1 MSHAAAHPVDLD
13 RPARDL
19 AVLLAARL
27 SAPFV
32 QNSHASVCHGDHALD
47 VVDDVDPENHMAHRD
62 FVVLDADTKD
72 EKDDRQENHQDI
84 INNGDSVNDVD
95 NENGSN
101 RADEPGTLNPQPGE
115 IATDNPSRVDE
126 RISDLLSKCPEGA
139 QRPLST
145 WEPMISM
152 CLSLLPTHGPAL
164 DRPRGAPD
172 DAPTAYSTG
181 TVAAALARFLPALAA
196 HGLDVYD
203 VVLHPENMDTVT
215 SPWDAI
221 EPIATAYCGVGDDWL
236 AHVEC
241 GRLWYD
247 DVREA
252 QELAGGTILMTHI
265 VHRQTHT
272 IETCCGARLGDGHDR
287 DTEKW
292 FAFMRSGYATF
303 GAFADAHYGPL
314 LRATRVLG
322 TYFGWSLKRDDGD
335 DDNQNDNS
343 DVKDDDTKKDED
355 LDTLWGVRSNPY
367 PHSNAFVRASDGAVV
382 HVDWQ
387 WGSLFV
393 GAKPEPLGLAPEAYA
408 KPPHDRRPAK
418 VPRPPADHVAPH
430 RDDLRRQ
437 CKAAFKREHSDRAY
451 LVGCGLLDPMHVAPV
466 LGRVRSRGRHG
477 VESFWPCTRVA
488 FDPLVAMDAET
499 EADWHR
505 RLAAQMDI
513 VADLIQVT
521 GPALSVDNQD
531 LYKAIT
537 TEASPQLAVLA
548 MLALQSP
555 ARFDAETLTTWT
567 WAMLS
572 PMVRHEWRVASVRKR
587 VRCGSRYIDPSR
599 GLYVN
604 WNMRCNFVPTSE
616 ADGLT
621 HARFYGHLL
630 IVDDD
635 KDVDTGGRH
644 TRSTGTDATAD
655 DAETGP
661 ICTPT
666 VAAYYALS
674 IRDPRANATY
684 DESSFAP
691 HRSKYFTDMDNDERT
706 TVEAAVNAVGPT
718 RESRFARDEPHHII
732 DHYRRREFAPVP
744 VERFRGILDEGALRL
759 DPDMPVAVA
768 IVRAFDWLREAFDRH
783 ATIFAAEC

>member
-1 MSHAAAHPVDLD
+1 MSHAAEHLIDLD

-19 AVLLAARL
+19 AVLLGAHL

-32 QNSHASVCHGDHALD
+32 QNSRASVLHGGHALD
-47 VVDDVDPENHMAHRD
+47 VADDADGGDEVSHPN
-62 FVVLDADTKD
+62 FVVLDADMID
-72 EKDDRQENHQDI
+72 EKGDRREHHQDM
-84 INNGDSVNDVD
+84 DVNDGSD
-95 NENGSN
+95 NVGDDENGPN
-101 RADEPGTLNPQPGE
+101 HADRLGTPNPQPGE
-115 IATDNPSRVDE
+115 IATDTPTQVDE
-126 RISDLLSKCPEGA
+126 RIWGLLSKCPEGA

-145 WEPMISM
+145 WEPMVSM

-164 DRPRGAPD
+164 DRPRDAPD
-172 DAPTAYSTG
+172 DSPTVYSTG
-181 TVAAALARFLPALAA
+181 TAAAALARFLPALAA

-221 EPIATAYCGVGDDWL
+221 QPIATAYCGVGSDWL

-247 DVREA
+247 DVREG
-252 QELAGGTILMTHI
+252 QELAGGTILMTYI
-265 VHRQTHT
+265 VHRQTHA

-287 DTEKW
+287 DTAKW

-314 LRATRVLG
+314 LRAARVLG
-322 TYFGWSLKRDDGD
+322 TSFGWSLKRDDDKDGD
-335 DDNQNDNS
+335 DDNE
-343 DVKDDDTKKDED
+343 VKQADDS
-355 LDTLWGVRSNPY
+355 DTLWGVRSNPY
-367 PHSNAFVRASDGAVV
+367 PHSNAFVRASDSAVV

-393 GAKPEPLGLAPEAYA
+393 GAKPEPLGLAPEAYT
-408 KPPHDRRPAK
+408 KPPCDHRPAK

-430 RDDLRRQ
+430 QGDLRRQ
-437 CKAAFKREHSDRAY
+437 RKAALQREHADRAY
-451 LVGCGLLDPMHVAPV
+451 LVDCGLIDPMHVAPV

-499 EADWHR
+499 DADWHR
-505 RLAAQMDI
+505 RLAAQMDA
-513 VADLIQVT
+513 VADLIQAT
-521 GPALSVDNQD
+521 GPALLVNNQD
-531 LYKAIT
+531 LREAIA

-548 MLALQSP
+548 TPALQSP
-555 ARFDAETLTTWT
+555 ARFDAETLTAWT

-572 PMVRHEWRVASVRKR
+572 PMVRHSWRVASMHRH
-587 VRCGSRYIDPSR
+587 VRCGSRYVDPSR

-630 IVDDD
+630 IVDD
-635 KDVDTGGRH
+635 KDMDTDGRH
-644 TRSTGTDATAD
+644 TRSTGTNATAD
-655 DAETGP
+655 GTTTDPA
-661 ICTPT
+661 CAPT

-691 HRSKYFTDMDNDERT
+691 HRSKYFTDMDDDERAA
-706 TVEAAVNAVGPT
+706 VEAAVDAVGPS
-718 RESRFARDEPHHII
+718 RKSRFARDEPHHII
-732 DHYRRREFAPVP
+732 DHYRRREFTPVP

-783 ATIFAAEC
+783 AAVFATEC